1 MSSLVNFSLTN
12 PRWVPVNFRSFRESL
27 SWFPGEFKKIWNF
40 FFEISIETI
49 KNLLK
54 KSKSVLKSFW
64 GISKKTIRE
73 SPISPYGLPQ
83 RSPGVI
89 RESLGTSE
97 RLHNRFLEIPQ
108 KLLKTLLD
116 FLSRF
121 LIVSMEISK
130 KKISYFFKFP
140 RGITTGIP

>member
-1 MSSLVNFSLTN
+1 MKFC
-12 PRWVPVNFRSFRESL
+12 
-27 SWFPGEFKKIWNF
+27 

-64 GISKKTIRE
+64 GISKKTIME
-73 SPISPYGLPQ
+73 SSISPYGLPQ

-97 RLHNRFLEIPQ
+97 GLPNRFLEIPQ
-108 KLLKTLLD
+108 KLFKTLLD
-116 FLSRF
+116 FLGGF

-130 KKISYFFKFP
+130 KKFHIFLNSP
-140 RGITTGIP
+140 GITTGSP